1 MSLEFIKEAM
11 ESLSENLK
19 ELTKEVKMDLSGL
32 NEKAD
37 FICGEENES
46 SNDIARESDRAALG
60 ETESDDLDDGSENE
74 SEGADDGVLEKRR
87 LTPEEKQEVKE
98 KTGWSDKIVDH
109 ISSMQ
114 EAQVY
119 MDAGLKEGTVNGR
132 PALLNPKIHG
142 SDMNANIWMAK
153 ENPEWKDW
161 TNADLMGEGYPP
173 RDDKG
178 DAFELHHIGQDPDG
192 PLAELTYD
200 QHHSNGN
207 FEKLHSNFE
216 ESKIDRQKFDKEK
229 SEYWQARSNDF
240 GDNPQG

>member
-1 MSLEFIKEAM
+1 LFLKVGGATAGAIQKAIFVLFNMPKPIFNLIFRILPSKMKSYIVENMPKCDNIK
-11 ESLSENLK
+11 
-19 ELTKEVKMDLSGL
+19 
-32 NEKAD
+32 
-37 FICGEENES
+37 
-46 SNDIARESDRAALG
+46 R
-60 ETESDDLDDGSENE
+60 
-74 SEGADDGVLEKRR
+74 GADKSNNEALRKVH
-87 LTPEEKQEVKE
+87 EEIKE
-98 KTGWSDKIVDH
+98 KTGWSDKIVKH
-109 ISSMQ
+109 ISNMQ

-153 ENPEWKDW
+153 ENPKWKDW

-207 FEKLHSNFE
+207 FEKLHSNFD

-229 SEYWQARSNDF
+229 SEYWQARSKDF